1 MAIAKLSIDLEAK
14 LANLE
19 RDFSKAT
26 RIAEDNARRMKSAYS
41 DVGRTFETLGAAL
54 AGAVGVNYLTTL
66 VKSAVDAQDHL
77 KDLSKSTSLTV
88 EQLAG
93 LSSVANKTGTDIDG
107 IADSINKLSV
117 NMGKDGD
124 KFRKIGIDAK
134 DPIEAFKQLA
144 DIFNAIEDPQKR
156 AAFAAEAL
164 GKSWKSAAPA
174 LSEGSQSIGEMV
186 KRGQKLAG
194 VTTDSANKAD
204 ELNDSISD
212 LKGVVGGLSTKFA
225 NSLVPS
231 LTETTKA
238 MTEQIEK
245 GNTLYA
251 LLRGLA
257 GLGKL
262 PFDAIF
268 GNVDMSNA
276 GFLKD
281 LEGQLTKLEGQRR
294 QVDSNGGLINKWLYG
309 SVDDLDKKILV
320 TRNQLEALR
329 KFGDK
334 LPQPKPPASNPD
346 KPPSDKDLNGFIG
359 CSGGGG
365 AKKATDPHE
374 NDYSN
379 LVKTLKEK
387 IAVQDSDLNSVE
399 ALTAAQKDYAKYQ
412 ADVET
417 GAIVLTSTQ
426 KKLTETL
433 WDSYKAKTAQNE
445 ADKAN
450 RSANVLVG
458 DYIKGNEAIVE
469 RINREQELALMT
481 DRQRSISEALYR
493 TEDEGAAI
501 RDRIIRDIKDET
513 AQKIALAKA
522 EEELAAQKIK
532 VSDATARSYDQQQSF
547 QFGWAKAFQSY
558 SDSASNAAKQATDV
572 FAKASQTMEDAL
584 VSFAMTGKISFSSM
598 ASSIISDIIRMQARA
613 ATSGIMNSVGKL
625 VGAYFNPGGSE
636 AAISSG
642 SSTLSGPPMPSAK
655 GNVFSSPALSAYSG
669 SVVSTPTIFPF
680 AKGVGLMGEAGA
692 EGIFPLKRG
701 PDGKLGVSADG
712 SGVTVNVINNSGA
725 QASTQQRSDGRG
737 NKIIDVL
744 IEQTK
749 NAIAGDISSG
759 NGAIPAALAG
769 SYGLKRGAGA
779 Y

>member
-41 DVGRTFETLGAAL
+41 DVGRTFEALGAAL

-186 KRGQKLAG
+186 ERGQKLAG

-212 LKGVVGGLSTKFA
+212 LQGVVGGLSTKFA

-294 QVDSNGGLINKWLYG
+294 QVDSNGGLLNKWLYG

-346 KPPSDKDLNGFIG
+346 KPPSDKDLKGFIG
-359 CSGGGG
+359 SGGGG

-412 ADVET
+412 ADMET

-501 RDRIIRDIKDET
+501 RDRIIRDVHDET

-522 EEELAAQKIK
+522 EEQLAVQKSK
-532 VSDATARSYDQQQSF
+532 VADATAKSYDDQQSF
-547 QFGWAKAFQSY
+547 QFGWEKAFQSY
-558 SDSASNAAKQATDV
+558 SDSATNAAKQAQDV
-572 FAKASQTMEDAL
+572 FSSATKTMEDAW
-584 VSFAMTGKISFSSM
+584 VNFAMTGKLSFSGL
-598 ASSIISDIIRMQARA
+598 ANSIIADLVRIQAR
-613 ATSGIMNSVGKL
+613 S
-625 VGAYFNPGGSE
+625 
-636 AAISSG
+636 AISSLMGPAG
-642 SSTLSGPPMPSAK
+642 SGGGGTNWLGIIGGIAGMFGGGTSATANIASGMGGNSLDNFLALNKNFSANAN
-655 GNVFSSPALSAYSG
+655 GNVFNSPSLHRYANQ
-669 SVVSTPTIFPF
+669 VHDTPKFFQF
-680 AKGVGLMGEAGA
+680 ANGGVFGEAGPEA
-692 EGIFPLKRG
+692 IMPLTRG
-701 PDGKLGVSADG
+701 SDGKLGVRAMGDQSSNKNEQRPIVIYVNSQTGDKAEIRRSAAAG
-712 SGVTVNVINNSGA
+712 ARSALGVMGGA
-725 QASTQQRSDGRG
+725 QRYA
-737 NKIIDVL
+737 
-744 IEQTK
+744 
-749 NAIAGDISSG
+749 
-759 NGAIPAALAG
+759 
-769 SYGLKRGAGA
+769 
-779 Y
+779 